1 MTSSFKVRISLGL
14 FVQTK
19 QAERWFRSCS
29 SSARN
34 RANATSCAVTLI
46 SHVNICRVFYYYL
59 YSGIQPADG
68 IENNTN
74 KFFCEDQLFILS

>member
-1 MTSSFKVRISLGL
+1 MDDKLVKVGISFGL

-46 SHVNICRVFYYYL
+46 SHVNICRVSYYYL
-59 YSGIQPADG
+59 FRNS
-68 IENNTN
+68 TRRRHR
-74 KFFCEDQLFILS
+74 K